1 MVFDLSHNKIYSFVT
16 IGFQVQNTNLVWS
29 ASLENNKKLCA
40 CFHTCVTLLVLIMLG
55 VNLVA
60 HIIGDWFGIEQV
72 GPTNGPLNYKE
83 LILELDSQ
91 QGLVGIFLFHLKMIS
106 LDFGVKMIKI
116 EGVKLTFALFT
127 QRE

>member
-1 MVFDLSHNKIYSFVT
+1 MCDVVSFDNVGCQSSGTH
-16 IGFQVQNTNLVWS
+16 
-29 ASLENNKKLCA
+29 A
-40 CFHTCVTLLVLIMLG
+40 
-55 VNLVA
+55 
-60 HIIGDWFGIEQV
+60 IIGDWFGIEQV

-116 EGVKLTFALFT
+116 EGVNLTFALFT